1 MKSSFKVSITPA
13 IASNE
18 AELKN
23 ALDNEATAIYIENP
37 LYSSIVDKVK
47 KSNKGKLINSSGGIA
62 ALLGF
67 FVISGP
73 MAWVMFL
80 GGTIAATLG
89 SSMDSLK
96 NYSVDIDEVSC
107 RITLLRQKGKNKY
120 RASKQVISR

>member
-1 MKSSFKVSITPA
+1 MKSRSKVSIAPA
-13 IASNE
+13 IAVNE
-18 AELKN
+18 TELKK
-23 ALDNEATAIYIENP
+23 ALDNEATVIYIENP
-37 LYSSIVDKVK
+37 LYTLIVDKVK
-47 KSNKGKLINSSGGIA
+47 KSSKGKLINSAGGIA

-73 MAWVMFL
+73 LAWVALL

-89 SSMDSLK
+89 DSMDSLK

-120 RASKQVISR
+120 RPSKHVISG